1 VKVHVTVKPVMDF
14 SAQVCVQCVQ
24 ADGSGV
30 DLANAKMSM
39 NPLDGNALEE
49 AIRLKGKGV
58 ATGIIIV
65 STASGRRRKRCKR
78 RWRWVLTARS

>member
-1 VKVHVTVKPVMDF
+1 MKVLVTVKPVMGF
-14 SAQVCVQCVQ
+14 SAQVRVQ

-30 DLANAKMSM
+30 DLANVKMSM
-39 NPLDGNALEE
+39 NPLDGNAVEE

-58 ATGIIIV
+58 ATGVIIV
-65 STASGRRRKRCKR
+65 STASGRCRKRCTR